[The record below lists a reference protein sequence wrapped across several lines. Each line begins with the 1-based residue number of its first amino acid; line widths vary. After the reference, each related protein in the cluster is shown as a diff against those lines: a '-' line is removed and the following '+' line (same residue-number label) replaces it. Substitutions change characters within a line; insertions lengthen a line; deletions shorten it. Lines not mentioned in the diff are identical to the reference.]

1 MEIRHLQSLIALS
14 EQGSFTAAAR
24 KMNTVQSGISV
35 SIKEMEQELGVQL
48 VNRTTRRVALTGAGE
63 LFLEHARSSLAVLND
78 GISAVR
84 SEAGVVR
91 GQLHLG
97 VLQSLDPYVNLPA
110 LLTRFRAKYP
120 LMEFAVRSMNSEEV
134 PAQVRSGAIDLG
146 FHAAVPGTVWP
157 GIKSVPFVQDPLVAI
172 CAPKH
177 PLAKHKRI
185 ELAGLMNQIF
195 VDLIPQ
201 RALRRLLDR
210 LCISRN
216 LRRNS
221 AYQVSDVATMLQFV
235 ASGLGIAVVPLRV
248 AHAANKTRHVH
259 LLTLIE
265 QDTLPMWAVQIATRT
280 GRSSD
285 LGKKT
290 VPDLFLDMLQAL
302 TVVPE

>member
-1 MEIRHLQSLIALS
+1 MEIRHLQSLIALA

-24 KMNTVQSGISV
+24 KMNTVQSSISV
-35 SIKEMEQELGVQL
+35 SIREMEQELGVQL
-48 VNRTTRRVALTGAGE
+48 VNRTTRRVALTDAGE
-63 LFLEHARSSLAVLND
+63 LFLEHARSSLAVLSD

-84 SEAGVVR
+84 SEAEVVR
-91 GQLHLG
+91 GRLHLG

-110 LLTRFRAKYP
+110 LLTKFRTKYP
-120 LMEFAVRSMNSEEV
+120 LVDFAVRSINSEEV

-146 FHAAVPGTVWP
+146 FHAGVSGRVWS
-157 GIKSVPFVQDPLVAI
+157 GVASVPFVQDPLVAI
-172 CAPKH
+172 CPPKH

-185 ELAGLMNQIF
+185 ELAGLMDQTF
-195 VDLIPQ
+195 VDLTPE
-201 RALRRLLDR
+201 RALRRLVDR
-210 LCISRN
+210 LCIAQN
-216 LRRNS
+216 FHRNS

-235 ASGLGIAVVPLRV
+235 AFGLGIAVVPLRV
-248 AHAANKTRHVH
+248 AHAANKTRPVH
-259 LLTLIE
+259 LLSLIE

-290 VPDLFLDMLQAL
+290 VPDLFLDMLQTL